1 MTNLDSVLKSSDITL
16 LTKVC
21 IMQAVFSSSHVLLWE
36 LDHKEGC
43 VHAKSFQSCLIFP
56 TLWTVAHRASHST
69 RFSRQDYWSGLSCP
83 PAEDVPNWGI
93 RPVSHMSPALAGGF
107 LTTSATWEAL
117 SLLMLLDTFSYI
129 SINTP
134 PTGFLYYFSFSLLI
148 FHNAI
153 SVTVLKCKFKEL
165 TP

>member
-43 VHAKSFQSCLIFP
+43 VHAKSFQSCSIFA
-56 TLWTVAHRASHST
+56 TLWSVAHQAPHSM
-69 RFSRQDYWSGLSCP
+69 RFSGQDYWSGLSCP
-83 PAEDVPNWGI
+83 PAEDLPYWGI

-107 LTTSATWEAL
+107 LTTSTTWEAL

-129 SINTP
+129 SFNTP
-134 PTGFLYYFSFSLLI
+134 PTRVPCYFSLSFDTFMSPRI
-148 FHNAI
+148 
-153 SVTVLKCKFKEL
+153 
-165 TP
+165 